1 MLSSNDNAHVVDLK
15 NNKITNTGCRGLAA
29 LLRTTETIEEIDL
42 SGNMIS
48 RPGIRTLAEALE
60 NNTRVKHVFVHD
72 NGKIEALGTITEADA
87 STKENGD
94 QAEGGKTNS
103 FEGEEGMEPIDTG
116 YVDTILTIIVE
127 KQNPEPRYPVGE
139 VKREPGEHD
148 DEEHNKELPGD
159 KKDHPEKFETPLSKR
174 IKHLEKHLGPR
185 ANAVTTSDQAE
196 MIAILEAEKWAT
208 RAENIGKSKVLRP
221 FLQIT

>member
-1 MLSSNDNAHVVDLK
+1 M
-15 NNKITNTGCRGLAA
+15 
-29 LLRTTETIEEIDL
+29 
-42 SGNMIS
+42 
-48 RPGIRTLAEALE
+48 AEALE

-72 NGKIEALGTITEADA
+72 NGKIEALGTITDLSEADA

-127 KQNPEPRYPVGE
+127 KQKSRTRYPVGE
-139 VKREPGEHD
+139 AKREPGEHD

-159 KKDHPEKFETPLSKR
+159 KKDHPES
-174 IKHLEKHLGPR
+174 
-185 ANAVTTSDQAE
+185 
-196 MIAILEAEKWAT
+196 
-208 RAENIGKSKVLRP
+208 LRP
-221 FLQIT
+221 HYPSASSI